1 MHVNKELYAF
11 LLGVAAQ
18 LTEDWYASLNKSDST
33 GVYSSTDPK
42 VIKKLKQQNN
52 EFHLRFFQVFDK
64 EEREFF
70 KQLGDWIEAI
80 GQDEQ
85 HLNTPIYFI
94 LREFFRTQE
103 QYLGYIDRF
112 VKLHGDQYTQEEINS
127 WYRIVVKVISEVME
141 RFTEANHRY
150 ANKIMKAQQATI
162 DELSTPII
170 SLKDNTALLPLIG
183 DIDTTR
189 GMSLLENTL
198 QKCAEKNVTRLF
210 IDLSGVY
217 SIDSGSAHQLSQLIE
232 SLHLIGI
239 QTTLSGLR
247 PEIAMTAVK
256 LQLPFDKV
264 TIKSTLAQA
273 ISTIK

>member
-1 MHVNKELYAF
+1 
-11 LLGVAAQ
+11 
-18 LTEDWYASLNKSDST
+18 
-33 GVYSSTDPK
+33 
-42 VIKKLKQQNN
+42 
-52 EFHLRFFQVFDK
+52 
-64 EEREFF
+64 
-70 KQLGDWIEAI
+70 
-80 GQDEQ
+80 
-85 HLNTPIYFI
+85 FI

-127 WYRIVVKVISEVME
+127 WYRIVVKVFSEVME

-210 IDLSGVY
+210 IDLSGVH

>member
-1 MHVNKELYAF
+1 MHRNKELYSF
-11 LLGVAAQ
+11 LVGAAAQ
-18 LTEDWYASLNKSDST
+18 LTDDWYTTLNKSGKA
-33 GVYSSTDPK
+33 GVYSSSDPK

-52 EFHLRFFQVFDK
+52 EFHLHFFQVFDTG
-64 EEREFF
+64 EREFF
-70 KQLGDWIEAI
+70 KRLDDWIEDI
-80 GQDEQ
+80 GKDEQ

-94 LREFFRTQE
+94 LREFFRTQD
-103 QYLGYIDRF
+103 QYLDYIDRF
-112 VKLHGDQYTQEEINS
+112 VEMHGDQYPQEEINS
-127 WYRIVVKVISEVME
+127 WYRIVVKVFSEVME

-170 SLKDNTALLPLIG
+170 SLKDNMALLPLIG
-183 DIDTTR
+183 NIDTTR
-189 GMSLLENTL
+189 GMTLLENTL
-198 QKCAEKNVTRLF
+198 QKCVEKNVTRLF
-210 IDLSGVY
+210 IDLSGVH
-217 SIDSGSAHQLSQLIE
+217 SIDGASAQQLSQLIE

-239 QTTLSGLR
+239 ETTLSGLL

-273 ISTIK
+273 ISTMK

>member
-33 GVYSSTDPK
+33 GVYCSTDPK

-52 EFHLRFFQVFDK
+52 EFHLRFFQVFDT

-103 QYLGYIDRF
+103 QYLDYIDRF

-127 WYRIVVKVISEVME
+127 WYRIVVKVFSEVME

-210 IDLSGVY
+210 IDLSGVH
-217 SIDSGSAHQLSQLIE
+217 SIDSGSAQQLSQLIE

>member
-1 MHVNKELYAF
+1 MHRNKELYSF
-11 LLGVAAQ
+11 LVGAAAQ
-18 LTEDWYASLNKSDST
+18 LTDDWYATLDKSDKA
-33 GVYSSTDPK
+33 GVYSSSDPK

-52 EFHLRFFQVFDK
+52 EFHLRFFQVFDTG
-64 EEREFF
+64 EREFF
-70 KQLGDWIEAI
+70 KRLDDWIEDI
-80 GQDEQ
+80 GKDEQ

-94 LREFFRTQE
+94 LREFFRTQD
-103 QYLGYIDRF
+103 QYLDYIDRF
-112 VKLHGDQYTQEEINS
+112 VELHGDQYPQEEINS
-127 WYRIVVKVISEVME
+127 WYRIVVKVFSEVME

-170 SLKDNTALLPLIG
+170 SLKDNMALLPLIG
-183 DIDTTR
+183 NIDTTR
-189 GMSLLENTL
+189 GMTLLENTL
-198 QKCAEKNVTRLF
+198 QKCVEKNVTRLF
-210 IDLSGVY
+210 IDLSGVH
-217 SIDSGSAHQLSQLIE
+217 SIDGASALQLSHLIE

-239 QTTLSGLR
+239 ETTLSGLR

-273 ISTIK
+273 ISTMK

>member
-52 EFHLRFFQVFDK
+52 EFHLRFFQVFDT

-210 IDLSGVY
+210 IDLSGVH

>member
-1 MHVNKELYAF
+1 MHRNKELYSF
-11 LLGVAAQ
+11 LVGAAAQ
-18 LTEDWYASLNKSDST
+18 LTDDWYATLNKSGKA
-33 GVYSSTDPK
+33 GVYSSSDPK

-52 EFHLRFFQVFDK
+52 EFHLRFFQVFDTG
-64 EEREFF
+64 EREFF
-70 KQLGDWIEAI
+70 KRLDDWIEDI
-80 GQDEQ
+80 GKDEQ

-94 LREFFRTQE
+94 LREFFRTQD
-103 QYLGYIDRF
+103 QYLDYIDRF
-112 VKLHGDQYTQEEINS
+112 VELHGDQYPQEEINS
-127 WYRIVVKVISEVME
+127 WYRIVVKVFSEVME

-170 SLKDNTALLPLIG
+170 SLKDNMALLPLIG
-183 DIDTTR
+183 NIDTTR
-189 GMSLLENTL
+189 GMTLLENTL
-198 QKCAEKNVTRLF
+198 QKCVEKNVTRLF
-210 IDLSGVY
+210 IDLSGVH
-217 SIDSGSAHQLSQLIE
+217 SIDGASAHQLSQLIE

-239 QTTLSGLR
+239 ETTLSGLL

-273 ISTIK
+273 ISTMK

>member
-52 EFHLRFFQVFDK
+52 EFHLRFFQVFDT

-70 KQLGDWIEAI
+70 KQLGDWIEEI

-103 QYLGYIDRF
+103 QYLDYIDRF

-127 WYRIVVKVISEVME
+127 WYRIVVKVFSEVME

-210 IDLSGVY
+210 IDLSGVH

-273 ISTIK
+273 ISTKK

>member
-1 MHVNKELYAF
+1 MHRNKELYSF
-11 LLGVAAQ
+11 LLGKATQ
-18 LTEDWYASLNKSDST
+18 MTEDWYATLNKNDKA
-33 GVYSSTDPK
+33 GVYSSPDPQ

-52 EFHLRFFQVFDK
+52 EFHLHFFQIFVT

-70 KQLGDWIEAI
+70 KHLDGWIEDI
-80 GQDEQ
+80 GKDEQ
-85 HLNTPIYFI
+85 HLKTPVYFI

-103 QYLGYIDRF
+103 QYLDYIDQF
-112 VKLHGDQYTQEEINS
+112 VALHEEEYTQEEINS
-127 WYRIVVKVISEVME
+127 WYRIVIRVFSEVME
-141 RFTEANHRY
+141 KFTEANHRY

-162 DELSTPII
+162 DELSSPII

-183 DIDTTR
+183 DIDTAR

-210 IDLSGVY
+210 IDLSGVHA
-217 SIDSGSAHQLSQLIE
+217 IDSVSAHQLSQLIE
-232 SLHLIGI
+232 SLHLLGI
-239 QTTLSGLR
+239 HTTLSGLR
-247 PEIAMTAVK
+247 PEIAITAVK

-273 ISTIK
+273 INTIK

>member
-1 MHVNKELYAF
+1 MHRNKELYSF

-18 LTEDWYASLNKSDST
+18 LTEDWYVTLNKNDKA
-33 GVYSSTDPK
+33 GVYSSPDPE

-52 EFHLRFFQVFDK
+52 EFHLRFFQVFDT
-64 EEREFF
+64 EEREYFEH
-70 KQLGDWIEAI
+70 LGEWIEDI

-94 LREFFRTQE
+94 LREFFRTQD
-103 QYLGYIDRF
+103 QYLDYIDQF
-112 VKLHGDQYTQEEINS
+112 VALHGDQHTQEEINS
-127 WYRIVVKVISEVME
+127 WYRIVVKVLSEVME

-162 DELSTPII
+162 DELSSPII

-183 DIDTTR
+183 DIDTAR

-210 IDLSGVY
+210 IDLSGVHA
-217 SIDSGSAHQLSQLIE
+217 IDSVSAHQLSQLIE
-232 SLHLIGI
+232 SLTLIGI
-239 QTTLSGLR
+239 RTTLSGLR
-247 PEIAMTAVK
+247 PEIAKTAVK

-264 TIKSTLAQA
+264 MIKSTLAQA
-273 ISTIK
+273 INTIK

>member
-103 QYLGYIDRF
+103 QYLGYIDQF

>member
-1 MHVNKELYAF
+1 MHRNKELYSF
-11 LLGVAAQ
+11 LVGAAAQ
-18 LTEDWYASLNKSDST
+18 LTDDWYATLDKSDKA
-33 GVYSSTDPK
+33 GVYSSSDPK

-52 EFHLRFFQVFDK
+52 EFHLRFFQVFDTG
-64 EEREFF
+64 EREFF
-70 KQLGDWIEAI
+70 KRLDDWIEDI
-80 GQDEQ
+80 GKDEQ

-94 LREFFRTQE
+94 LREFFRTQD
-103 QYLGYIDRF
+103 QYLDYIDRF
-112 VKLHGDQYTQEEINS
+112 VELHGDQYPQEEINS
-127 WYRIVVKVISEVME
+127 WYRIVVKVFSEVME

-170 SLKDNTALLPLIG
+170 SLKDNMALLPLIG
-183 DIDTTR
+183 NIDTTR
-189 GMSLLENTL
+189 GMTLLENTL
-198 QKCAEKNVTRLF
+198 QKCVEKNVTRLF
-210 IDLSGVY
+210 IDLSGVH
-217 SIDSGSAHQLSQLIE
+217 SIDGASAHQLSQLIE

-239 QTTLSGLR
+239 ETTLSGLL

-273 ISTIK
+273 ISTMK

>member
-18 LTEDWYASLNKSDST
+18 MTEDWYASLNKSDST

-103 QYLGYIDRF
+103 QYLGYIDQF

-210 IDLSGVY
+210 IDLSGVH

>member
-1 MHVNKELYAF
+1 MHRNKELYSF
-11 LLGVAAQ
+11 LLGKATQ
-18 LTEDWYASLNKSDST
+18 MTEDWYATLNKNDKA
-33 GVYSSTDPK
+33 GVYSSPDPQ

-52 EFHLRFFQVFDK
+52 EFHLHFFQIFVT

-70 KQLGDWIEAI
+70 KHLDGWIEDI
-80 GQDEQ
+80 GKDEQ
-85 HLNTPIYFI
+85 HLKTPVYFI

-103 QYLGYIDRF
+103 QYLDYIDQF
-112 VKLHGDQYTQEEINS
+112 VALHEEEYTQEEINS
-127 WYRIVVKVISEVME
+127 WYRIVIKVFSEVME
-141 RFTEANHRY
+141 KFTEANHRY

-162 DELSTPII
+162 DELSSPII

-183 DIDTTR
+183 DIDTAR

-210 IDLSGVY
+210 IDLSGVHA
-217 SIDSGSAHQLSQLIE
+217 IDSVSAHQLSQLIE
-232 SLHLIGI
+232 SLHLLGI
-239 QTTLSGLR
+239 HTTLSGLR
-247 PEIAMTAVK
+247 PEIAITAVK

-273 ISTIK
+273 INTIK

>member
-1 MHVNKELYAF
+1 MHRNKELYSF
-11 LLGVAAQ
+11 LVGAAAQ
-18 LTEDWYASLNKSDST
+18 LTDDWYATLNKSHKA
-33 GVYSSTDPK
+33 GVYSSSDPK

-52 EFHLRFFQVFDK
+52 EFHLRFFQVFDTG
-64 EEREFF
+64 EREFF
-70 KQLGDWIEAI
+70 KRLDDWIEDI
-80 GQDEQ
+80 GKDEQ

-94 LREFFRTQE
+94 LREFFRTQD
-103 QYLGYIDRF
+103 QYLDYIDRF
-112 VKLHGDQYTQEEINS
+112 VELHGDQYPQKEINS
-127 WYRIVVKVISEVME
+127 WYRIVVKVFSEVME

-170 SLKDNTALLPLIG
+170 SLKDNMALLPLIG
-183 DIDTTR
+183 NIDTTR
-189 GMSLLENTL
+189 GMTLLENTL
-198 QKCAEKNVTRLF
+198 QKCVEKNVTRLF
-210 IDLSGVY
+210 IDLSGVH
-217 SIDSGSAHQLSQLIE
+217 SIDGASAHQLSQLIE

-239 QTTLSGLR
+239 ETTLSGLL

-273 ISTIK
+273 ISTMK